1 MTATPTEE
9 WFHLLA
15 SWSKE
20 LLSATERIHY
30 LIGNRHQPTKGSYR
44 EALLRRLLR
53 RVLPD
58 RFRVSTGF
66 IYRWKGQPTR
76 QIDVLIWD
84 AQKHS
89 ALLEEGEL
97 AILTA
102 DAVAAII
109 EVKSTLTASN
119 FSDAL
124 DLLSPAW
131 WVNWRHTSE
140 SSLTGLPQQ
149 VPDVPF
155 RAVFAY
161 NGQHAD
167 VDATASFVFSEL
179 ASFYRKQ
186 FGDDAKR
193 ALEHSGSKLEWIN
206 MIDAICIA
214 EGPQI
219 EQTHVTVDCDDGG
232 SYNVPGFAAYA
243 GSPTGESIS
252 VGRFCMCLL
261 WSLTGWVGG
270 EAAHV
275 TLRTP
280 APTATPGVCCFS
292 QFPGIPERL
301 RLWGTDVP
309 PETLWCPDPPLWRV
323 ASETSHSQPPEES

>member
-1 MTATPTEE
+1 MTAIPTDE
-9 WFHLLA
+9 WFRLLA

-20 LLSATERIHY
+20 LLSATDRIHY

-66 IYRWKGQPTR
+66 IYRWNEQPSR

-84 AQKHS
+84 AQQHS

-97 AILTA
+97 AVLTA

-109 EVKSTLTASN
+109 EVKSTLTVADLR
-119 FSDAL
+119 DAL
-124 DLLSPAW
+124 DLLHPGS
-131 WVNWRHTSE
+131 WVNWRHTSQI
-140 SSLTGLPQQ
+140 SLSGLPQQ

-161 NGQHAD
+161 NDQHTN
-167 VDATASFVFSEL
+167 VDATVSFVFSVL
-179 ASFYRKQ
+179 AAFYQQR

-193 ALEHSGSKLEWIN
+193 ALEHSGHNLQWIN
-206 MIDAICIA
+206 MVDVICIA
-214 EGPQI
+214 DGPQI

-232 SYNVPGFAAYA
+232 SYNAPGFAGYT
-243 GSPTGESIS
+243 GHPTGENKSNIS
-252 VGRFCMCLL
+252 VGRFCMYLL
-261 WSLTGWVGG
+261 WSLAGWTGG
-270 EAAHV
+270 EAARK
-275 TLRTP
+275 TLRSP
-280 APTATPGVCCFS
+280 APTATPGVCCFG
-292 QFPGIPERL
+292 QFPGTPKRL

-309 PETLWCPDPPLWRV
+309 LDKLWCPVPPLWSV
-323 ASETSHSQPPEES
+323 ASAASHD